1 MPITIRV
8 FGMVYS
14 GGAQECSAVSG
25 ILLDIVNHLLLV
37 GSSFSL
43 RPYSSMLFIQ
53 ETKYLS

>member
-1 MPITIRV
+1 
-8 FGMVYS
+8 MVYS

-43 RPYSSMLFIQ
+43 RPYFNMLFIQ